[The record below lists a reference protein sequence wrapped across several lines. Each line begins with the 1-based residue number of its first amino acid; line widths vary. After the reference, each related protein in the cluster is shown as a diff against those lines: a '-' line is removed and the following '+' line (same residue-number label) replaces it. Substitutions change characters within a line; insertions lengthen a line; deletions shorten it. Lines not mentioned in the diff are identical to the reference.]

1 MKQLIVFDLDGTI
14 AESKALVDDDMC
26 ALVRDLLRLSTVAV
40 ISGADWPQFQTQLVS
55 PLPVD
60 ADRRNLVLLPTCGT
74 KYYRYDTGWEKVYSE
89 DLTEAEKSTIIA
101 ALQRATADVVLGH
114 TDRTWGEQIEDR
126 GTQITLS
133 ALGQQAPLEAKKKW
147 DPEFTKRLR
156 MKALLDRTL
165 PECAVR
171 LGGTTSID
179 VTKQGID
186 KAYGIRKLR
195 DNLGIAIH
203 DMLFIGDALFPGGN
217 DYPVKEAGVTSI
229 QVDDPHETK
238 LVIETMIACLTSAGA
253 AA

>member
-1 MKQLIVFDLDGTI
+1 MKRLIVFDLDGTM

-60 ADRRNLVLLPTCGT
+60 ADLRNLVLLPTCGT
-74 KYYRYDTGWEKVYSE
+74 KYYRYDAGWEKVYSE
-89 DLTEAEKSTIIA
+89 DFTDAEKSTIIA
-101 ALQRATADVVLGH
+101 ALQRATADVVLGR

-133 ALGQQAPLEAKKKW
+133 ALGQQAPLEAKRAW
-147 DPEFTKRLR
+147 DPDWAKRLR
-156 MKALLDRTL
+156 MKALLDRSL
-165 PECAVR
+165 PGFSVR
-171 LGGTTSID
+171 VGGTTSLD

-195 DNLGIAIH
+195 DNLGIAIQ
-203 DMLFIGDALFPGGN
+203 DMLFVGDALFPGGN
-217 DYPVKEAGVTSI
+217 DYPVKQAGVASI
-229 QVDDPHETK
+229 QVGDPHETK
-238 LVIETMIACLTSAGA
+238 LVIETVVACLTSAGA